1 MDDLGIAC
9 SFGCSDRGPDRGPLT
24 EARAL
29 SCRFRGVGAVET
41 VPVGEYTLLVV
52 LLEAAGGGVVV
63 PC

>member
-1 MDDLGIAC
+1 MDDLCAAC
-9 SFGCSDRGPDRGPLT
+9 SFGCSDRGLDRGTLT

-41 VPVGEYTLLVV
+41 GPVGEYTLLAVP
-52 LLEAAGGGVVV
+52 LEAADGGVVV